1 MRKRTARKLTS
12 IGLAMSLV
20 LPLNLINIQAYET
33 PIDNPI
39 ENILS
44 DYELFVE
51 NDIIFR
57 NHLMGA
63 FFAGGILDADWSS
76 MGDAAMT
83 DCYANRLLSNVN
95 FNTGTHTLP
104 NGMKGITDAKLYYGS
119 TSLENLNDK
128 FIQVDDYA
136 NTDKIFSS
144 IRIESMQIANNSNTT
159 PIDEDNIHKIYCTSD
174 ENVYVT
180 IEDDLLDDS
189 YYIYANDIDW
199 FANHICAI
207 SVIGVNDSYIS
218 TSIYNGK
225 YKIFADNQEQS
236 LSAMAGALEGGQI
249 NYDGM
254 NLIWNFP
261 DASRTIDTSGG
272 WLGHLVAPNADIKYS
287 GNGQFNGGIIAK
299 SFVSAGCEGHFYP
312 MSLKFNFDKEEETTT
327 EIISSEEETTTELEV
342 TEEETT
348 TIEITTE
355 LETTTIKE
363 TTTETETT
371 TIEETTT
378 EIEDTTVEEITTEIE
393 DITVEATTQEET
405 SSIKETT
412 TEIESTTEIETTVV
426 EETTTEI
433 ETTIIEETTT
443 EVEITTAEEP
453 TTTVEASTVEE
464 TTTIG
469 EEPTEITTVQE
480 ETTMAPIIR
489 ETTIQENNDVIIRET
504 TTEKENAVIN
514 RETTS
519 FIRPSGSVLG
529 DAGETGSL
537 PITGK
542 LQWPITVFGLSGIV
556 LMFMGIFCKK
566 KEN

>member
-104 NGMKGITDAKLYYGS
+104 NGMKGIPDAKLYYGS
-119 TSLENLNDK
+119 TLLENLNDK
-128 FIQVDDYA
+128 FIQVDDYVD
-136 NTDKIFSS
+136 TDKIFSS
-144 IRIESMQIANNSNTT
+144 IRIESIQIANNFNTT

-189 YYIYANDIDW
+189 YYIYADNIDW

-207 SVIGVNDSYIS
+207 SVIGVNDSYVS

-225 YKIFADNQEQS
+225 YKIFVNNQEQS

-327 EIISSEEETTTELEV
+327 EIISSEEETATELEV

-348 TIEITTE
+348 TEVEIITTE
-355 LETTTIKE
+355 ES
-363 TTTETETT
+363 TT
-371 TIEETTT
+371 TIE
-378 EIEDTTVEEITTEIE
+378 I
-393 DITVEATTQEET
+393 
-405 SSIKETT
+405 
-412 TEIESTTEIETTVV
+412 ST
-426 EETTTEI
+426 
-433 ETTIIEETTT
+433 IEETTT
-443 EVEITTAEEP
+443 EVEK
-453 TTTVEASTVEE
+453 
-464 TTTIG
+464 
-469 EEPTEITTVQE
+469 PTEIITTQE
-480 ETTMAPIIR
+480 ETTMAPIVRETTVQENNDVVIRETTSQEDSSIIR
-489 ETTIQENNDVIIRET
+489 ETTIIS
-504 TTEKENAVIN
+504 K
-514 RETTS
+514 
-519 FIRPSGSVLG
+519 PSNSVLG
-529 DAGETGSL
+529 ESAIVKETQPLTKPDGSILGNAGETHL

-542 LQWPITVFGLSGIV
+542 LQWPITVFGSLGIIFI
-556 LMFMGIFCKK
+556 LIGAFCKK